1 MVIGLCG
8 YAGSGKSEAAK
19 YLASTY
25 GYERRHVGAPM
36 KSMLRAVG
44 LSEEEL
50 DGAAKEEPSDNLLGV
65 TPREAMI
72 TLGSDWGRKLIHPDL
87 WARIWARQVKPG
99 ERVVNESVRFPNEVE
114 AIRSLDGIIIRIDRG
129 GQIPAKFKWG
139 PVGYFLYLIGIMFG
153 IDDSERVDRLDADYT
168 INNPT
173 GSIEFLRQSID
184 AIMQEIDIDDTE
196 MRVAA

>member
-19 YLASTY
+19 YLESAY

-50 DGAAKEEPSDNLLGV
+50 DGAAKEAPSAKLLGV

-87 WARIWARQVKPG
+87 WARIWARQIRPG
-99 ERVVNESVRFPNEVE
+99 ERVVNESVRFPQRG
-114 AIRSLDGIIIRIDRG
+114 RSHSL
-129 GQIPAKFKWG
+129 A
-139 PVGYFLYLIGIMFG
+139 
-153 IDDSERVDRLDADYT
+153 
-168 INNPT
+168 
-173 GSIEFLRQSID
+173 
-184 AIMQEIDIDDTE
+184 
-196 MRVAA
+196 